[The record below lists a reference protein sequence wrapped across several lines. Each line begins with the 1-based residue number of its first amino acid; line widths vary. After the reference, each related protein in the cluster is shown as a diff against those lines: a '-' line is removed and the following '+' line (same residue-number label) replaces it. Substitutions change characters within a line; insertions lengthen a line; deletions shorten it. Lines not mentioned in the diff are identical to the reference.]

1 MMADAVP
8 LAASAKMAAFP
19 LEGAIVPAGCMV
31 QSMTNDTHNDMIF
44 IPTLYG
50 GSASTSEG
58 ARSIRGAE
66 AWGSEGCSCG
76 IRMMKA

>member
-31 QSMTNDTHNDMIF
+31 QSMTNDTQNDMIF

-50 GSASTSEG
+50 GSASTSEE

>member
-19 LEGAIVPAGCMV
+19 LEGVIVPAGCMV
-31 QSMTNDTHNDMIF
+31 QSMTNITHNDMIF

-50 GSASTSEG
+50 GGRVHE
-58 ARSIRGAE
+58 
-66 AWGSEGCSCG
+66 
-76 IRMMKA
+76 

>member
-19 LEGAIVPAGCMV
+19 LEGVIVPAGCMV
-31 QSMTNDTHNDMIF
+31 QSMTNATHNDMIF

-50 GSASTSEG
+50 GRVPSEE

>member
-31 QSMTNDTHNDMIF
+31 QSMTNDTQNDMIF
-44 IPTLYG
+44 HTDIVR
-50 GSASTSEG
+50 GSASTSEE

>member
-19 LEGAIVPAGCMV
+19 LEGVIVPAGCMV
-31 QSMTNDTHNDMIF
+31 QSMTNITHNDNFHTDIVR
-44 IPTLYG
+44 
-50 GSASTSEG
+50 GSASTSEE

>member
-19 LEGAIVPAGCMV
+19 LEGVIVPVGCMV
-31 QSMTNDTHNDMIF
+31 QSMTNATHNDMIF

-50 GSASTSEG
+50 G
-58 ARSIRGAE
+58 ARPE
-66 AWGSEGCSCG
+66 
-76 IRMMKA
+76 

>member
-8 LAASAKMAAFP
+8 LAASAKMAAFL

-50 GSASTSEG
+50 E
-58 ARSIRGAE
+58 RVHE
-66 AWGSEGCSCG
+66 
-76 IRMMKA
+76 

>member
-31 QSMTNDTHNDMIF
+31 QSMTNDTQNDMIF

-50 GSASTSEG
+50 GARPRVGG
-58 ARSIRGAE
+58 AFDPWSRSVGL
-66 AWGSEGCSCG
+66 
-76 IRMMKA
+76 

>member
-31 QSMTNDTHNDMIF
+31 QSMTNDTQNDMIF

-50 GSASTSEG
+50 GGRVHE
-58 ARSIRGAE
+58 
-66 AWGSEGCSCG
+66 
-76 IRMMKA
+76 

>member
-31 QSMTNDTHNDMIF
+31 QSMTNDTHNDMITD
-44 IPTLYG
+44 IVR
-50 GSASTSEG
+50 GSASTSEE

>member
-19 LEGAIVPAGCMV
+19 LEGVIVPAGCMV
-31 QSMTNDTHNDMIF
+31 QSMTNATHNDMIF

-50 GSASTSEG
+50 GGVHEWGG
-58 ARSIRGAE
+58 AFDPWSRSVGL
-66 AWGSEGCSCG
+66 
-76 IRMMKA
+76 

>member
-8 LAASAKMAAFP
+8 LAASAKMAASP

-58 ARSIRGAE
+58 RVRSVEPKRGAL
-66 AWGSEGCSCG
+66 
-76 IRMMKA
+76 KAVHVGFV

>member
-31 QSMTNDTHNDMIF
+31 QSMTNDTHNDMISYRHC
-44 IPTLYG
+44 TG
-50 GSASTSEG
+50 E
-58 ARSIRGAE
+58 RVHE
-66 AWGSEGCSCG
+66 
-76 IRMMKA
+76 